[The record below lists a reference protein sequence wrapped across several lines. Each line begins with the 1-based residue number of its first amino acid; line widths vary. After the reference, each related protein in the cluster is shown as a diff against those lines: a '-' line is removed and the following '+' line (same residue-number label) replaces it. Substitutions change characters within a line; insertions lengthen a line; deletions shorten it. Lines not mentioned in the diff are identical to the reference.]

1 MKPSQLS
8 RVATWLLVGLP
19 IGLIWLIIWSGL
31 VKTSPTTDDTVRVRG
46 WESVLRELPATV
58 PFVAVGF
65 LGMLVGTVV
74 ARSGEVSSGMRAV
87 KRHAIALVVVL
98 GFVFGGSADNI
109 MTTRSAS
116 VKWLLFPIEVG
127 IPLGCCFLAKSSVA
141 RAQHAR

>member
-65 LGMLVGTVV
+65 LGMLVGTVA
-74 ARSGEVSSGMRAV
+74 ARLGEVSSGM
-87 KRHAIALVVVL
+87 
-98 GFVFGGSADNI
+98 
-109 MTTRSAS
+109 
-116 VKWLLFPIEVG
+116 
-127 IPLGCCFLAKSSVA
+127 
-141 RAQHAR
+141 